1 MKKWEVRGE
10 NKVFENRIFTVTSK
24 SCFHPEKKVAWDFH
38 VVDTYNWVNV
48 IGLTEEDEFILVRQH
63 RLGTDEFSIETPG
76 GVVEPGEEP
85 EACAVREFSEE
96 TGYSGRSI
104 HLLKSLHVNPAIMG
118 NRISF
123 YFIDGCVKT
132 GAQSLDEAED
142 IEVLALPASRL
153 IEMVRD
159 GSIDHSIVITGLGLY
174 FLSEYNRFGAVTF

>member
-1 MKKWEVRGE
+1 
-10 NKVFENRIFTVTSK
+10 
-24 SCFHPEKKVAWDFH
+24 
-38 VVDTYNWVNV
+38 
-48 IGLTEEDEFILVRQH
+48 
-63 RLGTDEFSIETPG
+63 
-76 GVVEPGEEP
+76 
-85 EACAVREFSEE
+85 
-96 TGYSGRSI
+96 
-104 HLLKSLHVNPAIMG
+104 MG